1 MTTTLTFDIRLW
13 KPGEQERIID
23 GTQMLSQYDILK
35 DDAAF
40 LGALMIDNL
49 RMGLSVDG
57 RIVSRCVFMFNG
69 DTSPDMMQL
78 YEQHLPNLYEGQAVS
93 IEFYDDQTIWQISP
107 DGHYEVIDTSHG
119 YDEQTTE
126 DEGRL
131 ECDNFIASAYD
142 WIDTA
147 IAVLEKYADIAD
159 GSDLASQAAW
169 MRRLRDFSLKTMA
182 ERGWKR

>member
-1 MTTTLTFDIRLW
+1 MTTRLTFDIRLW

-23 GTQMLSQYDILK
+23 GTQMLSHYDSLK
-35 DDAAF
+35 EDPAF
-40 LGALMIDNL
+40 LSALMIDNL

-57 RIVSRCVFMFNG
+57 HTVSHCVFMFNG

-78 YEQHLPNLYEGQAVS
+78 YEQHLPDLYEGQTVS
-93 IEFYDDQTIWQISP
+93 IEFYDDQTIWRVSP
-107 DGHYEVIDTSHG
+107 DGHYEVIDTSRG

-126 DEGRL
+126 DEGEL
-131 ECDNFIASAYD
+131 ECDDFIASAYD

-147 IAVLEKYADIAD
+147 IAVLEKYASVD
-159 GSDLASQAAW
+159 GASDLALQAQW
-169 MRRLRDFSLKTMA
+169 MRKLRDFSLKAMA